1 MNQDWRE
8 ELGAFLEE
16 KRKDKKEERRLE
28 LERFL
33 QDVALAAFR
42 ELKGELEKH
51 GRLATIR
58 EAPASASIKVTHQ
71 GEEEITYS
79 IQARTFPDRSVPYSA
94 IRYRER
100 RGVRYVTTEGAFG
113 TGSQAPSVMEVG
125 KEDVIRN
132 FLSYYMRHSREG

>member
-58 EAPASASIKVTHQ
+58 EAPASASIKVTPQ
-71 GEEEITYS
+71 IAGEAILLAISTTLLAS
-79 IQARTFPDRSVPYSA
+79 IYPAWRASRL
-94 IRYRER
+94 
-100 RGVRYVTTEGAFG
+100 
-113 TGSQAPSVMEVG
+113 
-125 KEDVIRN
+125 VIVDA
-132 FLSYYMRHSREG
+132 LRHNR